1 VRHVRRGG
9 LYLRV
14 ADPSWRD
21 PLSGEYSRIRG
32 GRWNAPG
39 TFGVVY
45 LNATLDLARALVRA
59 RLEDRGI
66 RPEDI
71 LPEAG
76 PVLVATTVADESYVN
91 AVTDAGLR
99 SVNLPTT
106 YPLDSRGRII
116 AHRVC
121 QPIGQLAWD
130 GGEQGIAC
138 RPATRG
144 APPTGEELAYFDRK
158 KLRVETTEQFA
169 TWFS

>member
-1 VRHVRRGG
+1 MRHVRRAGR
-9 LYLRV
+9 YLRV

-21 PLSGEYSRIRG
+21 PLSGEYARVRG

-39 TFGVVY
+39 AFAAVY
-45 LNATLDLARALVRA
+45 LNASLDVARTLVRT

-66 RPEDI
+66 RPEDV

-76 PVLVATTVADESYVN
+76 PVLVQTTVPDDTYVN

-99 SVNLPTT
+99 NVKLPTT
-106 YPLDSRGRII
+106 YPLDGHRKIV

-121 QPIGQLAWD
+121 RPIGQRAWD
-130 GGEQGIAC
+130 GNERGIAC
-138 RPATRG
+138 RSATRV
-144 APPTGEELAYFDRK
+144 APADGEELAYFGHQT
-158 KLRVETTEQFA
+158 LRVERTERFA

>member
-1 VRHVRRGG
+1 
-9 LYLRV
+9 
-14 ADPSWRD
+14 
-21 PLSGEYSRIRG
+21 
-32 GRWNAPG
+32 
-39 TFGVVY
+39 VVY

-76 PVLVATTVADESYVN
+76 PVLVATTVPGDSYVN

-99 SVNLPTT
+99 SVNLPVS
-106 YPLDSRGRII
+106 YPLDSRGKVI

-121 QPIGQLAWD
+121 QPIGKLAWD
-130 GGEQGIAC
+130 AGERGIAC
-138 RPATRG
+138 RSATRG
-144 APPTGEELAYFDRK
+144 APSNEEELAYFGRK

-169 TWFS
+169 SWFS

>member
-1 VRHVRRGG
+1 MRHIRRGG
-9 LYLRV
+9 RYLRV

-21 PLSGEYSRIRG
+21 PLSGEYSRTRG

-39 TFGVVY
+39 AFGVVY
-45 LNATLDLARALVRA
+45 LNRSLDLARALVRA
-59 RLEDRGI
+59 QLEDHGI

-71 LPEAG
+71 LPDAG
-76 PVLVATTVADESYVN
+76 PVLVTTTVSDESFVN

-106 YPLDSRGRII
+106 YPLDSGGKII

-130 GGEQGIAC
+130 SGEQGIAC
-138 RPATRG
+138 RSATRG
-144 APPTGEELAYFDRK
+144 APAEGEELAYFARK
-158 KLRVETTEQFA
+158 KLREESRQEFA
-169 TWFS
+169 SWFS